1 MRERDSGPTEESWVN
16 ATSRMEDLPTVWEEE
31 EEEIPVGLV
40 KEEEVVTGRREV
52 MVEEEVARG
61 RREVVE
67 DLQEVQMRIR
77 YAEMM
82 SGVVGRGRAETLV
95 VAGAGGC
102 GAGGGGGGGPEDTE
116 HIAAYR
122 VDQHYSNLGEA
133 RSPGQLSKSSF
144 LLYYGSI
151 ISG

>member
-1 MRERDSGPTEESWVN
+1 
-16 ATSRMEDLPTVWEEE
+16 MEDLPTVWEEE
-31 EEEIPVGLV
+31 EEEIPVGMV
-40 KEEEVVTGRREV
+40 EEEVVTGRREV

-67 DLQEVQMRIR
+67 DLQEVQMRMR

-95 VAGAGGC
+95 VAGAGGH
-102 GAGGGGGGGPEDTE
+102 GAGGGGGGGPEETE

-122 VDQHYSNLGEA
+122 VDQHYGNLGEA
-133 RSPGQLSKSSF
+133 RSPAQLDKLMSKSSF
-144 LLYYGSI
+144 MLY
-151 ISG
+151 